1 MATVREIA
9 DYLEERVP
17 SSLKLD
23 FDNVGLLCGFP
34 DREVSRML
42 VVLDVT
48 QQAIEEAL
56 SLHAELIVSH
66 HPLIFTP
73 LRVFAR
79 TRRTQSASLPFCR
92 ETSRP
97 SACIQISMRLK
108 AA

>member
-9 DYLEERVP
+9 GYLEERVP

-34 DREVSRML
+34 EREVSRVL
-42 VVLDVT
+42 VVLDIT

-56 SLHAELIVSH
+56 SLHAELIVSIIRSSLH
-66 HPLIFTP
+66 
-73 LRVFAR
+73 RCAASAR
-79 TRRTQSASLPFCR
+79 THRTQSASLLFCKGI
-92 ETSRP
+92 SLP
-97 SACIQISMRLK
+97 SVCTRISTRLR